1 MKAKKND
8 NFNNLKQKK
17 IMLQLLKYMPQL
29 RLA

>member
-8 NFNNLKQKK
+8 NFNNLKQTKK
-17 IMLQLLKYMPQL
+17 MLQLLKYMPQL